1 MGDSPKNGDARC
13 GRRDGRGGVAGGF
26 SRTWRGFARGG
37 LAAAAVLGETS
48 GVPSFRPTVLV
59 VEDEAGIAE
68 TILYALRTEGFDPV
82 WKTTGREALAE
93 LDARGVA
100 LVVLDVGLP
109 DMSGFD
115 VCRELQR
122 RTTVPVIFLTARAG
136 EVDKIVGLELGAD
149 DYLAKPFSPRELTA
163 RVRAVLRRT
172 SGHGRDAPAL
182 AAATAEAP
190 RVWTHDGARCRI
202 AYRGRAL
209 ELTRNEYRLLATL
222 IAAPGRV
229 YSRDQLMSA
238 AWDDPGAALDR
249 TVDAH
254 VKTVRA
260 KLRELAPDADPIVT
274 HRGLG
279 YSVREET

>member
-1 MGDSPKNGDARC
+1 MTT
-13 GRRDGRGGVAGGF
+13 RR
-26 SRTWRGFARGG
+26 
-37 LAAAAVLGETS
+37 
-48 GVPSFRPTVLV
+48 PIVLV

-68 TILYALRTEGFDPV
+68 TIVYALRTEGFEPR
-82 WKTTGREALAE
+82 WKTTGRDALAA
-93 LDARGVA
+93 ARTEPVA

-122 RTTVPVIFLTARAG
+122 VAPVPVIFLTARAS

-172 SGHGRDAPAL
+172 QGAPR
-182 AAATAEAP
+182 AATAVDA
-190 RVWTHDGARCRI
+190 VWQHDAERCRI
-202 AYRGRAL
+202 TFRGHPL
-209 ELTRNEYRLLATL
+209 DLTRNEYRLLATL
-222 IAAPGRV
+222 LAAPGRV
-229 YSRDQLMSA
+229 FSRDQLMTA

-254 VKTVRA
+254 VKQVRA
-260 KLRELAPDADPIVT
+260 KLREVDPESDPIVT

-279 YSVREET
+279 YSLREET